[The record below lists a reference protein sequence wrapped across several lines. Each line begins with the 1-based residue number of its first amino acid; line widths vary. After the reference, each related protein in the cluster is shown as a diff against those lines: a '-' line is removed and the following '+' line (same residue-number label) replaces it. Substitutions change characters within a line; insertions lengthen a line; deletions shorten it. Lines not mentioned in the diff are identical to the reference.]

1 MNTNRACGCKSFNS
15 CYLCEAEFGL
25 SGTEPALE
33 RIDNLDE
40 QRLFCP
46 VCRCLYDPCVVQ
58 NRHICGHGEQFHGIE
73 LYPNFISVEEEQ
85 KVLRDLDKVPWD
97 VSQSG
102 RRKQNYGPKANFK
115 KRKVKL
121 GSFQGFPLCTKFIQD
136 RFQSVIPS
144 LRDYKPV
151 EQSYIEYRAST
162 GARIDAHVDDCWIWG
177 ERIVQLNLNSDSML
191 TFLPFT
197 GDPYRYNLADVATY
211 PKVMDDL
218 SGQIQFN
225 PFTQSSGSSLSWKS
239 IQPFQAENCDLKR
252 VIRVPLP
259 RRSLLVLYGN
269 PRYNWEH
276 CILRRDITSRRI
288 VVAYREL
295 TPTFLPNGSDEAIRA
310 RGPACR

>member
-1 MNTNRACGCKSFNS
+1 MINYVQEVNVCFCRIGTYVFQMISRYQVGSVHLLCAVVRLLTGCSFFTIQNNFYPHHYGLKKKNCCYQDLIQYTSKKLIVVVDIKKRTPWISVRISQPLFILSFQIMNTNRACGCKSFNS

-121 GSFQGFPLCTKFIQD
+121 GSFQGTA
-136 RFQSVIPS
+136 V
-144 LRDYKPV
+144 
-151 EQSYIEYRAST
+151 
-162 GARIDAHVDDCWIWG
+162 
-177 ERIVQLNLNSDSML
+177 
-191 TFLPFT
+191 
-197 GDPYRYNLADVATY
+197 
-211 PKVMDDL
+211 
-218 SGQIQFN
+218 
-225 PFTQSSGSSLSWKS
+225 
-239 IQPFQAENCDLKR
+239 
-252 VIRVPLP
+252 
-259 RRSLLVLYGN
+259 
-269 PRYNWEH
+269 
-276 CILRRDITSRRI
+276 
-288 VVAYREL
+288 
-295 TPTFLPNGSDEAIRA
+295 
-310 RGPACR
+310 

>member
-1 MNTNRACGCKSFNS
+1 MFVSVEQVHLCIPNDQQVLGRQCTSPLCCCQIINWLYLFHYSEQFLPSSLWLEKEKKCCYQDLIQYTSKKLIVVVDIKKGTPSISVRISQPLFILSFQIMNTNRACGCKSFNS

-121 GSFQGFPLCTKFIQD
+121 GSFQGTA
-136 RFQSVIPS
+136 V
-144 LRDYKPV
+144 
-151 EQSYIEYRAST
+151 
-162 GARIDAHVDDCWIWG
+162 
-177 ERIVQLNLNSDSML
+177 
-191 TFLPFT
+191 
-197 GDPYRYNLADVATY
+197 
-211 PKVMDDL
+211 
-218 SGQIQFN
+218 
-225 PFTQSSGSSLSWKS
+225 
-239 IQPFQAENCDLKR
+239 
-252 VIRVPLP
+252 
-259 RRSLLVLYGN
+259 
-269 PRYNWEH
+269 
-276 CILRRDITSRRI
+276 
-288 VVAYREL
+288 
-295 TPTFLPNGSDEAIRA
+295 
-310 RGPACR
+310 

>member
-33 RIDNLDE
+33 RIDHLDE

-121 GSFQGFPLCTKFIQD
+121 GSFQGTAVWQFAKVELVSAKQ
-136 RFQSVIPS
+136 RF
-144 LRDYKPV
+144 
-151 EQSYIEYRAST
+151 
-162 GARIDAHVDDCWIWG
+162 
-177 ERIVQLNLNSDSML
+177 
-191 TFLPFT
+191 F
-197 GDPYRYNLADVATY
+197 RY
-211 PKVMDDL
+211 
-218 SGQIQFN
+218 
-225 PFTQSSGSSLSWKS
+225 
-239 IQPFQAENCDLKR
+239 C
-252 VIRVPLP
+252 
-259 RRSLLVLYGN
+259 
-269 PRYNWEH
+269 
-276 CILRRDITSRRI
+276 
-288 VVAYREL
+288 
-295 TPTFLPNGSDEAIRA
+295 
-310 RGPACR
+310 